1 MCTGKPLRAFP
12 SLFFDTF
19 RILSPQRSSSSFFSL
34 TKPKFCSFSVELQGC
49 AGVSLQQLKTDPC
62 LGFECWVQWG
72 SKFSVGLKWVFLSVI
87 YNHRAITANTW
98 LALCSC
104 LVTNIFNFSWN
115 RWHCFSFVNQ
125 FIAKGEGQRK
135 GC

>member
-1 MCTGKPLRAFP
+1 MFELIYPRCTCFLDCLLSQKVKKKHKQVRELPKVNFP
-12 SLFFDTF
+12 
-19 RILSPQRSSSSFFSL
+19 
-34 TKPKFCSFSVELQGC
+34 
-49 AGVSLQQLKTDPC
+49 GVSLQQLKTDPC

-98 LALCSC
+98 LVLCSC